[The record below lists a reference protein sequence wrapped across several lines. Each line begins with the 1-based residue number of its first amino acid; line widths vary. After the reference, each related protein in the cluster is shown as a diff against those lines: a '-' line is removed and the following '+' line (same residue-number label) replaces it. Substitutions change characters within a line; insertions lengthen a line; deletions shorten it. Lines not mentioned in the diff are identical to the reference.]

1 MVKGG
6 VRELFK
12 IVKLETKISILPV
25 GILGFLEAL
34 SITVP

>member
-6 VRELFK
+6 VRDLFK
-12 IVKLETKISILPV
+12 ILKSETKISILPV
-25 GILGFLEAL
+25 GSLGFLEAL